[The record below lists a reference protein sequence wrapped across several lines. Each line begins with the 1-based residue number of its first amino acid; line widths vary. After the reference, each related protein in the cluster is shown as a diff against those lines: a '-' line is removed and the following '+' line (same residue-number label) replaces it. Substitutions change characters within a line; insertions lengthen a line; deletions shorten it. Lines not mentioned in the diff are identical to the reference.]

1 MGKEKL
7 QIVADFE
14 TRNSIQDLEN
24 GETSVWLWDIC
35 DTLIFSHTN
44 GTDIGSF
51 FDELLKLPPSICYF
65 HNLKFDG
72 QFILNYLFANGFFH
86 IEDGELSEKQFKTLI
101 TSDGLFYSIKVC
113 LKGKGHKK
121 KHIVE
126 FRDSL
131 KKINGTVEKIA
142 KSFNLPISKGEI
154 DYTAFRPIGYKPTP
168 EELSY
173 VQRDTEII
181 ARVLKQEF
189 EKGLTKLTTASD
201 TMALYKLS
209 VGYFFDYFFPELDLE
224 TDDYIRKSY
233 RGGVVILNEKY
244 KEKVN
249 DFPVYVFD
257 INSMYPTQMVNK
269 ELPWGFPEYYT
280 GEYEF
285 DEVRPLYICRIKFC
299 GAIKKGYYPTILL
312 NTSRYSKL
320 DYLIDTDG
328 ELIELTLTSV
338 DLKRLLLHYDIEEIE
353 YIDGYKF
360 KGSNGLFYKFINPI
374 YKSKCETK
382 GAEKELNKLLL
393 NGLYGKFATN
403 PRHQRKIPYYED
415 NMVKYKQSEV
425 TIDKSIY
432 TAVSSFITAY
442 ARDYLYENIQNNYDT
457 FIYCDTDSLHL
468 TEEIKGA
475 EIHDTKL
482 GAFKLEKTYVKSK
495 YLAQKSYYGIKE
507 DGTVDI
513 KLAGCP
519 KNVKEKIKLETFNF
533 GNEFDGKLLPKNVK
547 GGALLLPYTFT
558 IKNR

>member
-1 MGKEKL
+1 MEKL

-14 TRNSIQDLEN
+14 TRNSPIDIEN
-24 GETSVWLWDIC
+24 GTTSVWLWDIC
-35 DTLIFSHTN
+35 DTLIFSHSN
-44 GTDIGSF
+44 GTDIESF
-51 FDELLKLPPSICYF
+51 FKEIESLCPCICYF

-72 QFILNYLFANGFFH
+72 QFILNYLFSNGFTH
-86 IEDGELSEKQFKTLI
+86 IEDGELNEKNFKTLI
-101 TSDGLFYSIKVC
+101 TSDGLFYSITVC

-121 KHIVE
+121 KKTVE

-131 KKINGTVEKIA
+131 KKINGTVERIA

-154 DYTAFRPIGYKPTP
+154 DYTAYRPADYKPTK

-181 ARVLKQEF
+181 ARVLAKEF

-201 TMALYKLS
+201 TMNLYKLS
-209 VGYFFDYFFPELDLE
+209 VGYFFDYFFPQLDLE
-224 TDDYIRKSY
+224 IDDYIRKSY

-244 KEKVN
+244 KEKLN

-257 INSMYPTQMVNK
+257 INSMYPTQMVK
-269 ELPWGFPEYYT
+269 KDLPFGYPEYYV
-280 GEYEF
+280 GEYVYDKNYPIF
-285 DEVRPLYICRIKFC
+285 ICRVNFC
-299 GAIKKGYYPTILL
+299 GCIKDGYYPTILL
-312 NTSRYSKL
+312 NTNRYSKL
-320 DYLIDTDG
+320 DYLVDTDG
-328 ELIELTLTSV
+328 EIIELTLTSV
-338 DLKRLLLHYDIEEIE
+338 DLERLLKHYEIEELE

-360 KGSNGLFYKFINPI
+360 RASNGLFHKFIMPI
-374 YKSKCETK
+374 YKSKCESK

-415 NMVKYKQSEV
+415 NMVKYKASELTV
-425 TIDKSIY
+425 DKPIY

-468 TEEIKGA
+468 TENIKNA
-475 EIHDTKL
+475 EIDDNKL

-495 YLAQKSYYGIKE
+495 YLAQKSYYGVKA
-507 DGTVDI
+507 DGSVDI

-519 KNVKEKIKLETFNF
+519 KNVKEKIKLETFEF
-533 GNEFDGKLLPKNVK
+533 GNEFSGKLLPKNVK
-547 GGALLLPYTFT
+547 GGAVLLPYTFT
-558 IKNR
+558 IKSR